1 MANTHDHPFRILI
14 IGSSELGKT
23 NMRLHLIKL
32 QRPDIYRIYL
42 YIKDPLESKCK
53 LLVNRREKVAIK
65 KCKKSKSIQ

>member
-23 NMRLHLIKL
+23 NMRLHLIK
-32 QRPDIYRIYL
+32 RPDIYRIYL

-53 LLVNRREKVAIK
+53 LLFNRREKVAIK